1 VKGVPPEGEAP
12 AQRVQERG
20 HSEGEDEDDEEPP
33 RELGEC
39 LADGAGADV
48 DEEPE
53 KERGAAEEEA
63 EPDPPHQATGA
74 SARRAFS
81 SICSI
86 LTRGTRSQAA
96 AVMAVEISTSGT

>member
-1 VKGVPPEGEAP
+1 GGRRHGEHPP
-12 AQRVQERG
+12 QRVQERCRC
-20 HSEGEDEDDEEPP
+20 EGVDEHDEGPP

-39 LADGAGADV
+39 LANGAGADV
-48 DEEPE
+48 DEQPA
-53 KERGAAEEEA
+53 KERGAADEEA
-63 EPDPPHQATGA
+63 EPDPPHQATVA
-74 SARRAFS
+74 SACRAFS